1 VKVGDVKSWART
13 FTAADIELFNRVSGD
28 QGVQHV
34 TPDEQGRLMVH
45 GLLTA
50 TIPTKL
56 GGDMNFISREMLFQF
71 HRPVFAGDTIHCEV
85 TIVEF
90 APSDLYDKL
99 KVEFDCRNQNGKQ
112 VMTGHAVGVVRH
124 QSPAREI

>member
-1 VKVGDVKSWART
+1 MKVGDVKSWART
-13 FTAADIELFNRVSGD
+13 FTAADIQLFNQVSGD
-28 QGVQHV
+28 EGVHHV

-71 HRPVFAGDTIHCEV
+71 RRPVFAGDTISCNV
-85 TIVEF
+85 TIV
-90 APSDLYDKL
+90 ALDPSEQYLNL
-99 KVEFDCRNQNGKQ
+99 RVEFVCRNQHDKE
-112 VMTGHAVGVVRH
+112 VMTGHAVGIVRT
-124 QSPAREI
+124 